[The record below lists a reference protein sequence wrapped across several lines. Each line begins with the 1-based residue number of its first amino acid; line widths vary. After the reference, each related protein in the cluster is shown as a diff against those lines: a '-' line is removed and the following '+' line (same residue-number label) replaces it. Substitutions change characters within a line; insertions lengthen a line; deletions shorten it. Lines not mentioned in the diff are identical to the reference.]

1 MRLLRVAVLLLGAY
15 ACSRRS
21 QPGPPVRIAGDIS
34 DTIIVNSRWP
44 QRFPVHAFD
53 AKGRIVMGAPIR
65 FERID
70 GADVPIATAG
80 GVQCTKSG
88 DLSVQ
93 AALDSLTTMVFVRC
107 RLVDTVQVQG
117 PIQFVL
123 GDSAFGRPRAFPLG
137 VYSADGRP
145 VSLFTASM
153 GLVDTDVATLRGTT
167 IYPRLQGVSLVAVH
181 IGDHEGATGVHIY
194 RRVNALDAL
203 DTLLRVHPLR
213 RQFAVPLRMESG
225 TQYRQHLPPGGWMLA
240 LLPREEHAPN
250 PIRMLVDGAVCDSNF
265 LNDPGRLGCTAGS
278 RASVIVYRPFSRPAS
293 GPASAYLLVRGL
305 GGGRYPSHFVPR
317 VRATPE
323 GLACAKHFLEARGY
337 DLQRESSTDRILQL
351 ERRIRQVGTD
361 ARREW
366 IEVRFVAE
374 GTDSTLRGRAWAV
387 DSYPSIDAQLHDQ
400 NPIQVAPADVTLA
413 DAREALQQCGRVNDT
428 WPITN

>member
-1 MRLLRVAVLLLGAY
+1 MRLLRLAVLLVAAY

-123 GDSAFGRPRAFPLG
+123 GDSEFGRPRAFPLE

-153 GLVDTDVATLRGTT
+153 GLVDTDIATLRGTT

-181 IGDHEGATGVHIY
+181 IGDHEGGTGVHIY

-203 DTLLRVHPLR
+203 DTLLRVHPGR

-240 LLPREEHAPN
+240 LLPREQHAPN

-337 DLQRESSTDRILQL
+337 DLQRESSADRILHL

-374 GTDSTLRGRAWAV
+374 GADSTLRGRAWAV

-413 DAREALQQCGRVNDT
+413 DAREALQQCGRVDNT
-428 WPITN
+428 GPITN